1 MKKNILFV
9 MPDLRGGGAE
19 KVLVNLVNN
28 LNSNKYSITVATL
41 FNEGENIKRLNSNI
55 RHIYLFNKIFRG
67 YSIIQKFFSPE
78 FLYRRL
84 TTENYDIVVAYLEG
98 VVTRIVSGCNSKNTK
113 KIAWVHTDPINSK
126 NFNQPFRNLRE
137 IKKVYSTFNEIIG
150 VSQVI
155 AKNLNELLLLT
166 DEVGVKYNVIESENI
181 KRLSKEEVRDFIV
194 DRDIVNYCAVGR
206 LIEVKGF
213 ERLLK
218 VHKKLINN
226 GVKCKLNIIGE
237 GNEYKNL
244 MDYIQKN
251 NLEDSVELLG
261 YKSNPYKYMKQMD
274 LFVCSS
280 YREGFSTAVT
290 EALILG
296 VPVITTACSG
306 MDELLYDGKYGIIVD
321 NNEEDLYKGLLN
333 LITNQKLLEKYK
345 ILSKERGKLFNIKS
359 TIQDVEILF
368 DKFNKRTI

>member
-368 DKFNKRTI
+368 DKFNKRII

>member
-84 TTENYDIVVAYLEG
+84 TTEDYDIVVAYLEG
-98 VVTRIVSGCNSKNTK
+98 VVTRIVSGCTSKNTK

-137 IKKVYSTFNEIIG
+137 IKNIYSKFDEIIG
-150 VSQVI
+150 VSQVV
-155 AKNLNELLLLT
+155 AKNLKELLSLT
-166 DEVGVKYNVIESENI
+166 DKVEVKYNVVESENI
-181 KRLSKEEVRDFIV
+181 KRLSKEEVEDFII
-194 DRDIVNYCAVGR
+194 DRDVVNYCAVGR

-251 NLEDSVELLG
+251 NMENSVELLG

-306 MDELLYDGKYGIIVD
+306 MDELLYDGRYGIIVD
-321 NNEEDLYKGLLN
+321 NNEEYLYKGLLN

-368 DKFNKRTI
+368 DKFNKRII